1 MKKEDIEFLK
11 HLSEEF
17 RTQNDIHKLH
27 QADPMYFG
35 IMTYYWV
42 ATSEGC
48 GEEYRVI
55 VNYEYEE
62 SREDFADS
70 LIEDY
75 GVKEGK
81 SEKMARLEIINCTD
95 TDDLQSAIRE
105 YFSEEDVDALEFTLY
120 EAKREGTIASDAMF
134 LTCEDALRHLE
145 ANKHH
150 YSEDAH
156 IYAMTAF
163 RSPSYERLHNII
175 KETDWDA
182 LRVEEDG

>member
-17 RTQNDIHKLH
+17 RTQNDNHKLH

-35 IMTYYWV
+35 IMTYDWV
-42 ATSEGC
+42 ATAEGC

-55 VNYEYEE
+55 VDSEYDE
-62 SREDFADS
+62 SLEDLADN
-70 LIEDY
+70 LITDY

-81 SEKMARLEIINCTD
+81 SEKMARLEITNCTD
-95 TDDLQSAIRE
+95 TDDLQCVIRE
-105 YFSEEDVDALEFTLY
+105 YFNVEDIDAEEFTLF
-120 EAKREGTIASDAMF
+120 EAKREGTLATDVMF
-134 LTCEDALRHLE
+134 LTCEDALKHLE

-150 YSEDAH
+150 YSNDAH